1 MAHKVDKYRKIN
13 VCIMVCKSFKYLF
26 TLSSHI
32 NEWSLFVDLA
42 AAAQTEMVEWT
53 LVFLTVWTGDYPG
66 LEIGATK

>member
-1 MAHKVDKYRKIN
+1 MYVLWYVKPLNIFYAF
-13 VCIMVCKSFKYLF
+13 C
-26 TLSSHI
+26 HI